1 MLKYFQ
7 KKIFIVTAWIESS
20 TNKNLN
26 KLLVG
31 KNNPNWSLSLHS
43 FRYFLRIKLDCI
55 ALEDSHFDWQIYV
68 PRQFHLPHNSIRF
81 LPHFLQAQVQLSW
94 KWDTLCKFVILQA
107 TWHWTRRNK
116 LRSGHL
122 NKDESF
128 TCH

>member
-20 TNKNLN
+20 TNKNFN

-31 KNNPNWSLSLHS
+31 KKTRTEAFLSIFS
-43 FRYFLRIKLDCI
+43 GIFLRIKLDCI

-107 TWHWTRRNK
+107 TWHCTRRDK

-122 NKDESF
+122 NKDEFF